1 MENVIP
7 VIIGATKEVFET
19 MVFLNPEPVENLG
32 VRELISS
39 KITGMIGIAGN
50 YSGVLTFHCDK
61 DTAMFI
67 TANMLGIEPSAVN
80 PDTDI
85 RDAIGE
91 ITNMIAGNVKTKTC
105 TPGDSFEL
113 SIPTVI
119 AGNNFSIGILADSP
133 SYVVPFKLGDNEVY
147 VELIIQKV

>member
-7 VIIGATKEVFET
+7 VIISATKEVFET
-19 MVFLNPEPVENLG
+19 MVFLDPEPIENTG
-32 VRELISS
+32 TRQTMSS

-50 YSGVLTFHCDK
+50 YSGVLTFHCNK

-67 TANMLGIEPSAVN
+67 TANMLGIEPSGVN
-80 PDTDI
+80 PDTDM

-91 ITNMIAGNVKTKTC
+91 ITNMIAGNVKTKTS
-105 TPGDSFEL
+105 TPGDSFDL

-133 SYVVPFKLGDNEVY
+133 SYVVPFKLGDNEIY
-147 VELIIQKV
+147 VELIIQKA